1 MKTIILF
8 ISLLF
13 SFSSFAQ
20 IEGTWNGNIEI
31 PSNELPFGVH
41 ITKEGNE
48 LKATFGSPDQG
59 AFDIEMPEIRFGN
72 NTLHLA
78 HPQMMMTYEGTL
90 INENAINGT
99 FKQGGQSFTLN
110 LTKGEFKRNRPQEPQ
125 PPFSYKTEDITF
137 ENKEAGIK
145 LAGTLTIPNGNK
157 KFPVVVLVAG
167 SGPNDRNEE
176 LFGHKPFLVLADH
189 LTKNGYAVLRY
200 DKRGVASS
208 EGDFASAT
216 VFDFANDTKAAIDY
230 LKIRK
235 EIDNDKIGILGHSE
249 GGMVAQIIVSEDT
262 SLDFIILMAAPGIK
276 GSEVLILQTDILA
289 KTMEVPESTRAINKK
304 VNNDIYNIIMESNDI
319 DLAKKELF
327 AYYESHSSLSQLSKE
342 QINQQVLNS
351 TTDWTRA
358 FLKFNP
364 QDYLPKINCH
374 VLAINGTKD
383 LQVTSVENLAGISK
397 GLGMKGNLKIISY
410 EGLNHLFQA
419 ATTGLPDEYGMIETT
434 IEPKVLEDIVQWLN
448 EKVK

>member
-8 ISLLF
+8 FSLLF

-20 IEGTWNGNIEI
+20 IEGTWHGNIEI
-31 PSNELPFGVH
+31 PNQKLPFVIH

-48 LKATFGSPDQG
+48 LKATFDSPDQG
-59 AFDIEMPEIRFGN
+59 AFDIEMPEIRFEN

-216 VFDFANDTKAAIDY
+216 VFDFANDTKAAINY
-230 LKIRK
+230 LKNRK